1 VEIRRAEQG
10 GKSLQIIEG
19 VNKMK
24 VETRLNKILMIE
36 DKDRRK
42 HKLFE
47 FIMKVMPQSIIQ
59 KKAIEEYNKT

>member
-1 VEIRRAEQG
+1 
-10 GKSLQIIEG
+10 
-19 VNKMK
+19 MK

-59 KKAIEEYNKT
+59 KKAIEEYNKI

>member
-1 VEIRRAEQG
+1 
-10 GKSLQIIEG
+10 
-19 VNKMK
+19 MK

-59 KKAIEEYNKT
+59 KKAIEEYNKIWKDWTQWQRGRKRTILKNG